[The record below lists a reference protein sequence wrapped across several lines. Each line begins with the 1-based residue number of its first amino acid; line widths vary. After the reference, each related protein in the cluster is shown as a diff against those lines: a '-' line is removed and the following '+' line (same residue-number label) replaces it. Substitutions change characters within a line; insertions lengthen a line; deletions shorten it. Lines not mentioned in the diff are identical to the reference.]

1 MAPYFHIHNAK
12 AAWLLY
18 FCLFISRKKYM
29 ASNERK
35 MGQMARWLFSHIFYF
50 FCLKGG
56 LKMPKIK
63 HYKKESDFQ
72 SDLIKQIKKDLPESI
87 VLKNDPEYK
96 QGIPDLLI
104 ANGNKYA
111 FLEVKKSKDEP
122 HQPNQ
127 DYYIDKAKRESFGE
141 FIFPENKQQILSE
154 MYDYFNRK

>member
-1 MAPYFHIHNAK
+1 MREKWNKWLVGYFHT
-12 AAWLLY
+12 
-18 FCLFISRKKYM
+18 FLF
-29 ASNERK
+29 
-35 MGQMARWLFSHIFYF
+35 F

-104 ANGNKYA
+104 ANGSKYA